1 MALTPK
7 GYASRRSKK
16 KSEQGDLGRR
26 PLGEG
31 DTKRKNKN
39 YRKRQRTSFSKKV
52 LRKAINRNTG
62 TGEPKAVLYRLG
74 G

>member
-1 MALTPK
+1 M
-7 GYASRRSKK
+7 
-16 KSEQGDLGRR
+16 
-26 PLGEG
+26 GEG
-31 DTKRKNKN
+31 DNKRKNKN

-52 LRKAINRNTG
+52 LRKSINRNTG

>member
-1 MALTPK
+1 M
-7 GYASRRSKK
+7 
-16 KSEQGDLGRR
+16 
-26 PLGEG
+26 GEG

-52 LRKAINRNTG
+52 LRKAINRNPG

-74 G
+74 GWGRPMTA